1 MVAMSNNYW
10 NEEDEDD
17 NDFTGSASETDLQK
31 QLRKMVKAKEK
42 ENKELLAKLDSYQKK
57 EREDV
62 VRSVLEKQGVTNPK
76 AARLVLKDLEGD
88 VTEQAVLNWL
98 DDEGDVFGYTAETA
112 SRISDQDRGELN
124 RQGRVTEGATT
135 PDRGMDLEMKIDQA
149 QSAEEL
155 SRILFSSQS

>member
-1 MVAMSNNYW
+1 MSNNYW
-10 NEEDEDD
+10 DEEDD

-42 ENKELLAKLDSYQKK
+42 ENKELLAKLESYEKK
-57 EREDV
+57 AREDV
-62 VRSVLEKQGVTNPK
+62 VRQVLEKQGVTNPK

-98 DDEGDVFGYTAETA
+98 DDEGDVFGYESERAPKISET
-112 SRISDQDRGELN
+112 DRGEMA
-124 RQGRVTEGATT
+124 RQAQVTQGAST
-135 PDRGMDLEMKIDQA
+135 PDRGEDLAMKIDQA
-149 QSAEEL
+149 QSPEEL